1 MVGLS
6 SVCGRVKI
14 PFPTDLLYRE
24 GQLWF
29 HVVVTLPDAESQP
42 WGEVVGVGMGLSRPA
57 VCSNN
62 RFFGKGR
69 WREIERRY
77 SRLRRS
83 LQRKGT
89 RSARRHLRKLA
100 GKVDRFRPDCDHVL
114 SRRIVDSVQP
124 GTVIVVKNLGGIRSR
139 TRRRGREWRRRLHSW
154 SFRQLRSFLTHKAEA
169 IGCRVAGVDPRPT
182 WQMRSRCRYTHR
194 SSRTSHHGFGA
205 GLAGLSSTPTSTMPR
220 LLL

>member
-42 WGEVVGVGMGLSRPA
+42 WGEVVGVDLALSRPA

-77 SRLRRS
+77 SLLRRS

-124 GTVIVVKNLGGIRSR
+124 GTVIVVKNLGAFAAAPGD
-139 TRRRGREWRRRLHSW
+139 E
-154 SFRQLRSFLTHKAEA
+154 AE
-169 IGCRVAGVDPRPT
+169 
-182 WQMRSRCRYTHR
+182 S
-194 SSRTSHHGFGA
+194 GA
-205 GLAGLSSTPTSTMPR
+205 GGCTPGVSASSGLSSPTRRKP
-220 LLL
+220 